1 MLITSALLELDTT
14 ILDHLPINCFDVSC
28 WISIAGFYFVSVNSV
43 LHNFAVYSVC
53 SAGVLQYEQLSGVEG
68 DSMQNSVLA
77 VALHVFNEAEV
88 PKKAAQQASSNQA
101 ANRQGAGGR
110 DVPES
115 SSVQYERSQPVSDAL
130 TTRAVAAQ
138 RRVKVPKLS
147 QVWSHVDEL
156 ASAAQT
162 FEGNQTCRLV
172 S

>member
-1 MLITSALLELDTT
+1 
-14 ILDHLPINCFDVSC
+14 
-28 WISIAGFYFVSVNSV
+28 V
-43 LHNFAVYSVC
+43 LSLSVC

-68 DSMQNSVLA
+68 DSVQNSVFA
-77 VALHVFNEAEV
+77 VTLHVFNKAEV
-88 PKKAAQQASSNQA
+88 PKEAARAASINQA
-101 ANRQGAGGR
+101 VSRQGAGGR